1 MMRLWIKLRRIPK
14 IQGRFF
20 NEIITFIY
28 RKIQKYEKQH
38 IVFSKDTSSCYQNEI
53 FNSMQ
58 ITLFAGE
65 NGSGKTT
72 ILRRLWEKSVNKI
85 LLWYARVASL
95 KIRLLTLVLY
105 ITVVEW
111 HVKSRRFSARLIRPF
126 IRYSGRRPSYIIL
139 SSPYTCAQLRI
150 VLVHFFVASN
160 VARYSA
166 FNRAVSLGNTLLWRF
181 SFR

>member
-1 MMRLWIKLRRIPK
+1 MEVLNPYAFLKNSFLNK
-14 IQGRFF
+14 RFVRTYYLF
-20 NEIITFIY
+20 KDGYNSISYDFWDC
-28 RKIQKYEKQH
+28 EK
-38 IVFSKDTSSCYQNEI
+38 
-53 FNSMQ
+53 
-58 ITLFAGE
+58 
-65 NGSGKTT
+65 
-72 ILRRLWEKSVNKI
+72 KSVNKI

>member
-1 MMRLWIKLRRIPK
+1 MHCFLTICSRWWV
-14 IQGRFF
+14 
-20 NEIITFIY
+20 IIFMCREWSADSRWCFRYALKNKPALFTKKPCDNAGLLYY
-28 RKIQKYEKQH
+28 RDCEK
-38 IVFSKDTSSCYQNEI
+38 
-53 FNSMQ
+53 
-58 ITLFAGE
+58 
-65 NGSGKTT
+65 
-72 ILRRLWEKSVNKI
+72 KSVNKI

-111 HVKSRRFSARLIRPF
+111 HVKSRRFSARLIRLF

-166 FNRAVSLGNTLLWRF
+166 FNRAVSLGKTLLWRF

>member
-1 MMRLWIKLRRIPK
+1 MPQAKYLDMILNISVIFFWNDGDIFIMTEIVNESRWSILRKEFYMDVLNCDPMSFDKECELTNAHFHKRD
-14 IQGRFF
+14 
-20 NEIITFIY
+20 
-28 RKIQKYEKQH
+28 YEK
-38 IVFSKDTSSCYQNEI
+38 
-53 FNSMQ
+53 
-58 ITLFAGE
+58 
-65 NGSGKTT
+65 
-72 ILRRLWEKSVNKI
+72 KSVNKI
-85 LLWYARVASL
+85 LLWYVRVASL

-111 HVKSRRFSARLIRPF
+111 HVKSRRFSARLIRLF

>member
-1 MMRLWIKLRRIPK
+1 ML
-14 IQGRFF
+14 
-20 NEIITFIY
+20 IITMI
-28 RKIQKYEKQH
+28 RKIQKPITIVQRTVFYRLCGCASGVLIAVIWNCAMLIRHLLLRDCEK
-38 IVFSKDTSSCYQNEI
+38 
-53 FNSMQ
+53 
-58 ITLFAGE
+58 
-65 NGSGKTT
+65 
-72 ILRRLWEKSVNKI
+72 KSVNKI

-111 HVKSRRFSARLIRPF
+111 HVKSRRFSARLIRLF